1 MRSAERWLS
10 EPGGR
15 DPHTMSDSVCMRD
28 VDGMCHG
35 DFTLCQ
41 HQQQQRRQQRPIHRR
56 QRQQQQLGV
65 LLLQYPGAAVG
76 CVAELILRV
85 ETLNY

>member
-1 MRSAERWLS
+1 
-10 EPGGR
+10 
-15 DPHTMSDSVCMRD
+15 
-28 VDGMCHG
+28 MCHG

-41 HQQQQRRQQRPIHRR
+41 HQQQQRRQQRPNHRQQQQ

-65 LLLQYPGAAVG
+65 LLLQYLGAAVG

>member
-1 MRSAERWLS
+1 MRSAERGLS

-15 DPHTMSDSVCMRD
+15 DPHTMTDSVCIRY

-41 HQQQQRRQQRPIHRR
+41 HQQQQRRQQRPNHRQ

>member
-1 MRSAERWLS
+1 
-10 EPGGR
+10 
-15 DPHTMSDSVCMRD
+15 
-28 VDGMCHG
+28 MCHG

-41 HQQQQRRQQRPIHRR
+41 HQQQQ
-56 QRQQQQLGV
+56 QRQQQLNHQQQRRWQQQQLDV

-85 ETLNY
+85 ETLN